1 MVSIVKACLQREN
14 IDSILECSKTGH
26 LIAVMRESQAADRF
40 EEKSFVEPASYQD
53 TKFLIYREDKFMK
66 INDRNPLLAA
76 VMVSIGTMVAASV
89 GLTSLASA
97 QTPNRIKQHKD
108 WGAYSHQSASGKIC
122 YILSVPVKKEPQE
135 RDHGDVFFM
144 LSQHPGQNGVL
155 EPQFTV
161 GYPFKDQSKV
171 ALVIDGKTFTMF
183 TVGSNA
189 WMENRAEE
197 QQVIDAMRAGRDMSL
212 SGFSR
217 RGTNTVYTYSLSGV
231 TASLNEIKSCSGS

>member
-1 MVSIVKACLQREN
+1 
-14 IDSILECSKTGH
+14 
-26 LIAVMRESQAADRF
+26 
-40 EEKSFVEPASYQD
+40 
-53 TKFLIYREDKFMK
+53 MK
-66 INDRNPLLAA
+66 INDRNPFFAA
-76 VMVSIGTMVAASV
+76 VIVSIGTMIAASV
-89 GLTSLASA
+89 GMTSLSFA
-97 QTPNRIKQHKD
+97 QTPNRIKQHNA
-108 WGAYSHQSASGKIC
+108 WGAYSHQSATGKIC
-122 YILSVPVKKEPQE
+122 YILSVPVRKEPEE

-144 LSQHPGQNGVL
+144 LSRHPGQNGGL

-197 QQVIDAMRAGRDMSL
+197 QQVIEAMRAGRDMSL

-231 TASLNEIKSCSGS
+231 TASLKEIKTCSDS

>member
-1 MVSIVKACLQREN
+1 MKP
-14 IDSILECSKTGH
+14 
-26 LIAVMRESQAADRF
+26 
-40 EEKSFVEPASYQD
+40 FVEQANYQG
-53 TKFLIYREDKFMK
+53 TRFLTYREDKFMK
-66 INDRNPLLAA
+66 ISDRNPLLATVIA
-76 VMVSIGTMVAASV
+76 SIGVMIAV
-89 GLTSLASA
+89 GIGWTGLASA
-97 QTPNRIKQHKD
+97 QTPNRIKQHKA
-108 WGAYSHQSASGKIC
+108 WGAYSHQSATGKIC
-122 YILSVPVKKEPQE
+122 YILSVPIKKEPEE

-144 LSQHPGQNGVL
+144 LSQHPGQNGGL

-231 TASLNEIKSCSGS
+231 TASLNEIKTCSGS